1 MHSFAKSTP
10 CHLKIY
16 NSIDEFIPVND
27 AVVTIG
33 TFDGVHIGHQ
43 KIISRLKEIASTI
56 NGEVVVLTFFPH
68 PRMVLFPDDHGLQ
81 LLNTMEEKKI
91 LLEKYGVDHLIIHP
105 FSKQFS
111 RLSSTE
117 FVRDILVNKIG
128 VKKLVIGYDHH
139 FGRNREG
146 SFNEL
151 TDLAPIYNFE
161 VEQIPEQDVH
171 DVAVSST
178 KIRNA
183 LLDGEVHIATEFLG
197 YEYSLTGNVAEGN
210 KIGRELGFP
219 TANIKVEEN
228 YKLIPANGV
237 YAVRVEIGNSEKQQT
252 TNNKQQ
258 ILSGALN
265 IGTRPT
271 FDNGERSIEVFIF
284 DFDKD
289 IYGET
294 ITITFAERLREE
306 LKFPDKESLIA
317 QMHKDV
323 ENTKLILQPSTNQ

>member
-1 MHSFAKSTP
+1 MKV
-10 CHLKIY
+10 Y
-16 NSIDEFIPVND
+16 NSIEEFTPVSE

-43 KIISRLKEIASTI
+43 KIISRLKEIAA
-56 NGEVVVLTFFPH
+56 GVHGQVVLLTFFPH

-81 LLNTMEEKKI
+81 LLNTMDEKKV
-91 LLEKYGVDHLIIHP
+91 LLEQFGIDHLIVHP

-117 FVRDILVNKIG
+117 FVRDVLVNKIG

-151 TDLAPIYNFE
+151 ADLAPLYNFE

-183 LLDGEVHIATEFLG
+183 LLEGNVKTATEFLG
-197 YEYSLTGNVAEGN
+197 YPYSLTGKVVEGN
-210 KIGRELGFP
+210 KLGRQLGFP
-219 TANIKVEEN
+219 TANIKVEN

-237 YAVRVEIGNSEKQQT
+237 YAVHVEVGGWKMEIGNYDHQKLQT
-252 TNNKQQ
+252 PNPKLQTLN
-258 ILSGALN
+258 GALN

-271 FDNGERSIEVFIF
+271 FDNGARSIEVFIL

-294 ITITFAERLREE
+294 ITITFAERLRDE
-306 LKFPDKESLIA
+306 LKFPDKESLIE
-317 QMHKDV
+317 QMKADV
-323 ENTKLILQPSTNQ
+323 QKARQILS

>member
-1 MHSFAKSTP
+1 MKV
-10 CHLKIY
+10 Y
-16 NSIDEFIPVND
+16 NSIEEFVPVNE

-43 KIISRLKEIASTI
+43 KIIQRLKEIATAN

-81 LLNTMEEKKI
+81 LLNTLDEKKL
-91 LLEKYGVDHLIIHP
+91 LLEQYGVDHLIVHP

-117 FVRDILVNKIG
+117 FVRDILVNKLG

-151 TDLAPIYNFE
+151 ADLAPLYNFE

-183 LLDGEVHIATEFLG
+183 LLEGNVHIATEFLG
-197 YEYSLTGNVAEGN
+197 YPYALTGKVVEGH
-210 KIGRELGFP
+210 KLGRQLGFP
-219 TANIKVEEN
+219 TANIQVEN

-237 YAVRVEIGNSEKQQT
+237 YAVKVAMGNGQWATGNSDTQQLRT
-252 TNNKQQ
+252 LNKGHTERSRSAET
-258 ILSGALN
+258 LFGALN

-271 FDNGERSIEVFIF
+271 FDNGARSIEVFIL

-294 ITITFAERLREE
+294 ITITFAERLRDE
-306 LKFPDKESLIA
+306 LKFPDKESLIE
-317 QMHKDV
+317 QMKADV
-323 ENTKLILQPSTNQ
+323 QQARKILS